1 MRPDRSQFRDAHRYL
16 AAVASEVV
24 RPALRAYARSR
35 SRGAPTSPAQ
45 WRRGVILGATHI
57 GDVLYRT
64 CSLAQL
70 HEGLPAC
77 RWTYVATSVGAE
89 LLAGNPALS
98 DVLVVGDGDPTL
110 AQHLPQRLAQ
120 ADFDV
125 ALCSDNIQHHTG
137 LGTAVRA
144 GMPNR
149 VAFGSKGLTGLAT
162 VAVPVRRAPWP
173 EQFAQMVRAVTSA
186 TEPWPLRP
194 HVHLAESDA
203 REAAA
208 VFDTLPHP
216 DASLTLAAAVTTRQ
230 RLGVFPPSL
239 FAEILRR
246 AVALEPSLRIVLTGS
261 GDDRAALDAVATAV
275 GDRATITAGAL
286 KVRATVALLSRCD
299 AFLGSDSG
307 PRHMANAAG
316 IPVFFVRNMAVPEI
330 EAGRYCDSEVDLAPP
345 GQYLSAVANIAAL
358 ERIDPSAA
366 AVSLVAA
373 ARRRRA
379 TVR

>member
-35 SRGAPTSPAQ
+35 SRGAPTPPSE

-70 HEGLPAC
+70 HDGLPEC

-89 LLAGNPALS
+89 LLASNPALS
-98 DVLVVGDGDPTL
+98 DVLVMGDGDPTL
-110 AQHLPQRLAQ
+110 AQQLAQ
-120 ADFDV
+120 GDFDV
-125 ALCSDNIQHHTG
+125 ALCTDNIQHHTG

-144 GMPNR
+144 GIPNR

-162 VAVPVRRAPWP
+162 LAVPVRRASWP
-173 EQFAQMVRAVTSA
+173 EQFAQMVRAVTGA
-186 TEPWPLRP
+186 TVPWPLRP
-194 HVHLAESDA
+194 RIHLTESDT
-203 REAAA
+203 RDAAA
-208 VFDTLPHP
+208 VLDALPHP
-216 DASLTLAAAVTTRQ
+216 DAPLTLAAAVTTRQ

-246 AVALEPSLRIVLTGS
+246 AIAIEPGARIVLTGS
-261 GDDRAALDAVATAV
+261 SDDRAALEAVAAAV
-275 GDRATITAGAL
+275 GDRTTFTAGAL
-286 KVRATVALLSRCD
+286 TVRATVALLSRCD

-345 GQYLSAVANIAAL
+345 GQYLGAVANVAAL
-358 ERIDPSAA
+358 DQIDPSAA
-366 AVSLVAA
+366 AASLVAA
-373 ARRRRA
+373 ARRHRA
-379 TVR
+379 TAR

>member
-1 MRPDRSQFRDAHRYL
+1 MRPDRSQFRDTHRYL
-16 AAVASEVV
+16 AAVASEVA

-35 SRGAPTSPAQ
+35 ARGAPTPPST

-70 HEGLPAC
+70 HDGLPDC
-77 RWTYVATSVGAE
+77 RWTYVTTRVGAE
-89 LLAGNPALS
+89 LLAGNPAVA
-98 DVLVVGDGDPTL
+98 DVVEIDEGDPTL
-110 AQHLPQRLAQ
+110 AAQLAR
-120 ADFDV
+120 AGFDV
-125 ALCSDNIQHHTG
+125 ALCTDNIEHHTG

-144 GMPNR
+144 GIPNR

-162 VAVPVRRAPWP
+162 LALPVPRASWP
-173 EQFAQMVRAVTSA
+173 EQFAQMVRAVTNRA
-186 TEPWPLRP
+186 EPWPLRP
-194 HVHLAESDA
+194 RVYMTESDT
-203 REAAA
+203 REAAG
-208 VFDTLPHP
+208 VFDRLPHP
-216 DASLTLAAAVTTRQ
+216 DASLTIAAAVTTRQ

-246 AVALEPSLRIVLTGS
+246 AVAIEPSARVLLTGS
-261 GDDRAALDAVATAV
+261 ADDREALESVATVV
-275 GDRATITAGAL
+275 GDRATVSAGTL
-286 KVRATVALLSRCD
+286 RVRETVALLGRCD

-330 EAGRYCDSEVDLAPP
+330 EAGRYCDTEVDLAPP
-345 GQYLSAVANIAAL
+345 GQYLSAAANIAAL

-366 AVSLVAA
+366 GDALIEA
-373 ARRRRA
+373 ARRHSTTTR
-379 TVR
+379 

>member
-16 AAVASEVV
+16 AAVASEVA

-35 SRGAPTSPAQ
+35 ARGAPTPPSA

-70 HEGLPAC
+70 HDGLPNC
-77 RWTYVATSVGAE
+77 QWTYVATSVGAE

-98 DVLVVGDGDPTL
+98 DILVIDEGDATL
-110 AQHLPQRLAQ
+110 AQRLAQ
-120 ADFDV
+120 AEFDV
-125 ALCSDNIQHHTG
+125 ALCTDNIQHQTG

-144 GMPNR
+144 GVPNR

-162 VAVPVRRAPWP
+162 VAVPVQRASWP
-173 EQFAQMVRAVTSA
+173 EQFAQMVRALTNA
-186 TEPWPLRP
+186 TERWPLRP
-194 HVHLAESDA
+194 RVYLTERDE
-203 REAAA
+203 REAAG
-208 VFDTLPHP
+208 VFDTTPR
-216 DASLTLAAAVTTRQ
+216 DATSLTIAAAVATRQ
-230 RLGVFPPSL
+230 RIGVFPPEL
-239 FAEILRR
+239 FAEILRLVVAIEPSAR
-246 AVALEPSLRIVLTGS
+246 IVFTGSSDDRVALES
-261 GDDRAALDAVATAV
+261 VATVV
-275 GDRATITAGAL
+275 GDHVTVSAGTL
-286 KVRATVALLSRCD
+286 KVRETVALLGRCD

-330 EAGRYCDSEVDLAPP
+330 EAGRYCDTEVDLAPP
-345 GQYLSAVANIAAL
+345 GQYLSAAANIAAL

-366 AVSLVAA
+366 AAALIEA
-373 ARRRRA
+373 ARRHR
-379 TVR
+379 TTTH